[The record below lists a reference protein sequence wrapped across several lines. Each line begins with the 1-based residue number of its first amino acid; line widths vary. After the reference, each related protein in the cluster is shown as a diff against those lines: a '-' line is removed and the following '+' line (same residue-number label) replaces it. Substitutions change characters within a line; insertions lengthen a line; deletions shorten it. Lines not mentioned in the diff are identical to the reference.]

1 MKSKYIVLLMKRS
14 KSKELEDILDKL
26 GMQTI
31 RELNIDQ
38 AN

>member
-1 MKSKYIVLLMKRS
+1 MKSKYIALLMKRS

-26 GMQTI
+26 GMRTI

>member
-14 KSKELEDILDKL
+14 KSKELEGILNKL